1 MRKFIKKF
9 CRIFFSRYSL
19 SAIMI
24 LAEVLVI
31 AYLFV
36 GSGEPVYVLAPLSIL
51 LTAAT
56 LLHLINKDTNPE
68 YKVAWLCVILLLIP
82 VGSILYL
89 LFYHRRMSRRESRL
103 LGGLFDMLSPRNP
116 ECGRD
121 TLEELLRT
129 DPSAAGKARAI
140 MADYALAEVFCDTS
154 STFFASGEAYFEHL
168 LEDIR
173 SAKEYIFLE
182 YFIID
187 EGELWSKIHT
197 VLREKAAQGV
207 DVRILY
213 DDIGC
218 MKTLPSSYEISLR
231 REGIRAER
239 FAKVSPRVSAVHQNR
254 DHRKICLVDG
264 RVGYTGGVNIADEYV
279 NHASRFGHW
288 KDGGIRL
295 EGLAVT
301 GLLKLFISSWDFT
314 TGTVSDY
321 ERLLNST
328 RPATYPDNGYY
339 IPFGSGPSPIF
350 SSPVGKNVFLNI
362 INQAESYVYITTPY
376 LIIDYDLTVA
386 LRNAALRGVDVRI
399 VTPAIADKRI
409 VKVMTKSTYPTLMSA
424 GVGIYEYTPGFIHEK
439 TLVSDGKY
447 AVIGTI
453 NLDYRSLVHHFE
465 DAVWIYGAPTVEVA
479 RASFCET
486 LEVSRL
492 MDEESARLNVFER
505 ILKSINQLFAPLL

>member
-9 CRIFFSRYSL
+9 CRVFLSRYSL
-19 SAIMI
+19 SATMI
-24 LAEVLVI
+24 LAEVLLI
-31 AYLFV
+31 AYLIF
-36 GSGEPVYVLAPLSIL
+36 GSGEPVYVLLPLSVIL
-51 LTAAT
+51 TVGT

-68 YKVAWLCVILLLIP
+68 YKVAWIFIILVLIP
-82 VGSILYL
+82 VGSILYM
-89 LFYHRRMSRRESRL
+89 LFYHRRMSKREARL
-103 LGGLFDMLSPRNP
+103 LGGIFDMLSVRRT
-116 ECGRD
+116 EEKRD
-121 TLEELLRT
+121 ALEELSHT

-154 STFFASGEAYFEHL
+154 STFFASGEEYFEHL

-173 SAKEYIFLE
+173 SAKEYVFLE

-187 EGELWSKIHT
+187 EGELWSEIHT

-207 DVRILY
+207 DVRVLY

-218 MKTLPSSYEISLR
+218 MKTLPPTYELSLR
-231 REGIRAER
+231 REGIRAQR
-239 FAKVSPRVSAVHQNR
+239 FARVSPRVSAVHHNR
-254 DHRKICLVDG
+254 DHRKICVVDG

-279 NHASRFGHW
+279 NRVSRFGHW

-314 TGTVSDY
+314 TGSVSDY
-321 ERLLNST
+321 ESLLNST
-328 RPATYPDNGYY
+328 RPATNPDNGYY

-350 SSPVGKNVFLNI
+350 SSPVGKNVFLNV

-399 VTPAIADKRI
+399 VTPAVADKRI
-409 VKVMTKSTYPTLMSA
+409 VKVMTKSAYPGLMSA
-424 GVGIYEYTPGFIHEK
+424 GVRIYEYTPGFIHEK

-453 NLDYRSLVHHFE
+453 NFDYRSLVHHFE
-465 DAVWIYGAPTVEVA
+465 DAVWIYGAPVVA
-479 RASFCET
+479 DAHRAFSET
-486 LEVSRL
+486 LELSRQ
-492 MDEESARLNVFER
+492 MDEESARLNVLER
-505 ILKSINQLFAPLL
+505 ILKSVNQLFAPLL